1 MKIMKSLA
9 VCLFF
14 LLSAQTI
21 SAQTYRFKASS
32 FSLVE
37 RNEDGTWGK
46 WTDPEES
53 TVIITL
59 DGKKDRI
66 VVGSKEIQ
74 VYKIMDYGEKVISGD
89 DETIPLNCML
99 TDGRACTI
107 LIITRKGQGN
117 RKQFY
122 INFEDVKIVYNV
134 YVD

>member
-1 MKIMKSLA
+1 MKILKSLA
-9 VCLFF
+9 LCLFF
-14 LLSAQTI
+14 LVTVPKTF
-21 SAQTYRFKASS
+21 AQTYRFKASS
-32 FSLVE
+32 FSLTE
-37 RNEDGTWGK
+37 KNEDGTWGK
-46 WTDPEES
+46 WTEPEQS

-66 VVGSKEIQ
+66 VIGSKDIQ
-74 VYKIMDYGEKVISGD
+74 IYQIMSYGEKIVSGD

-134 YVD
+134 YVQ

>member
-9 VCLFF
+9 VCLFL

-37 RNEDGTWGK
+37 RNEDGSWGK
-46 WTDPEES
+46 WTEPEES

-66 VVGSKEIQ
+66 VIGSKEIQ
-74 VYKIMDYGEKVISGD
+74 VYKIMDYGEKIISGD

-99 TDGRACTI
+99 IDGRACTI

>member
-1 MKIMKSLA
+1 MKVLKF
-9 VCLFF
+9 VCCCLF
-14 LLSAQTI
+14 LVLSAQKMA
-21 SAQTYRFKASS
+21 AQVYRFKASS

-37 RNEDGTWGK
+37 KNEDGTWGK
-46 WTDPEES
+46 WTNPEES

-59 DGKKDRI
+59 DGNKDRI
-66 VVGSKEIQ
+66 VIGSKEIQ
-74 VYKIMDYGEKVISGD
+74 VYKIISYGEKIVSGD

-134 YVD
+134 YID